1 MTGGGNS
8 LIQSYVKFL
17 AVMFA
22 LILLCFYPFSLTGS
36 EIPSWNVTVK
46 NQSSTILLASW
57 EAPPQSFLN
66 GSPVKE
72 YLILYKAAIYSVT
85 FVLRVPSSQN
95 DVHITALEQFTE
107 YKVQIVAIG
116 DKDNVRGR
124 SAAHIVKTDEDGMCV
139 REQLICKK
147 S

>member
-1 MTGGGNS
+1 
-8 LIQSYVKFL
+8 
-17 AVMFA
+17 MFI
-22 LILLCFYPFSLTGS
+22 LILLCSYRFYWTGP

-46 NQSSTILLASW
+46 NQSSTVLLASW

-95 DVHITALEQFTE
+95 DVNITALEQFTE
-107 YKVQIVAIG
+107 YKVQIVAIVE
-116 DKDNVRGR
+116 KNNVRGR
-124 SAAHIVKTDEDGMCV
+124 SAAHFVQTDKDGMC
-139 REQLICKK
+139 INN
-147 S
+147 

>member
-1 MTGGGNS
+1 M
-8 LIQSYVKFL
+8 V
-17 AVMFA
+17 FA
-22 LILLCFYPFSLTGS
+22 LILLYSYPFSCTGS

-46 NQSSTILLASW
+46 NQSSTVLLASW

-72 YLILYKAAIYSVT
+72 YLVLYKAPNIHSVT
-85 FVLRVPSSQN
+85 FARRVSSSQN
-95 DVHITALEQFTE
+95 DVNITNLHKFTD
-107 YKVQIVAIG
+107 YKVQIVAIA

-124 SAAHIVKTDEDGMCV
+124 SAAHFVQTDEDGMCV

-147 S
+147 